1 MKVRGLAEA
10 GDELA
15 LAVFEQQ
22 AMALGR
28 LFTIAANF
36 TDPHA
41 YFLGGG
47 VVESQPRF
55 RSGSS
60 TGSACTCSCGTSRRR
75 WRRWSWCRTGTWP
88 ARAAPRSPP
97 ATRVARRQAVAVH
110 RRGQAAVM
118 PAALTLGYQVSWPRA
133 EPE

>member
-1 MKVRGLAEA
+1 MQPIGAAAKKVRGLAEA

-47 VVESQPRF
+47 VVEADAAFPCLVPGPGPDATR
-55 RSGSS
+55 
-60 TGSACTCSCGTSRRR
+60 TCATSRRR
-75 WRRWSWCRTGTWP
+75 WRRWSWCPDRDMAG
-88 ARAAPRSPP
+88 ARGAAI
-97 ATRVARRQAVAVH
+97 AARDAFDAGEAELAVV
-110 RRGQAAVM
+110 
-118 PAALTLGYQVSWPRA
+118 
-133 EPE
+133 